1 VTWERAVML
10 RADAAGRWLDATD
23 EALEMFGVP
32 SLDVLRGLP
41 NDAFSATAPD
51 PAERDALIEAYGAA
65 FAQGVLIEG
74 PYRTLDG
81 EVGRAR
87 TAVFPDP
94 DGAYSLVVYPIERP
108 TTNLSTRVVTIADV
122 LAEWRSAERKLV
134 ALDAA
139 SDEARRV
146 TEEIA
151 GLREAHRRL
160 FRKASGGVD

>member
-1 VTWERAVML
+1 MTWERAVML
-10 RADAAGRWLDATD
+10 RADAAGRWLEASD
-23 EALEMFGVP
+23 EALDLFGVP
-32 SLDVLRGLP
+32 SIDVLRGLP
-41 NDAFSATAPD
+41 NDAFSATTPD

-74 PYRTLDG
+74 PYRRLDG

-94 DGAYSLVVYPIERP
+94 DGAYSLIVYPIERP

-122 LAEWRSAERKLV
+122 LAEWRSAERRLV
-134 ALDAA
+134 ALDPE
-139 SDEARRV
+139 SHEAKTV
-146 TEEIA
+146 AEEIE

-160 FRKASGGVD
+160 FRKASGGVG